1 MEQDTLE
8 GYALSCTVFL
18 AFEKYEENSSCKDS
32 GMEQLFL
39 STSDSLKKENN
50 FQSTTESKVLKSR
63 ELLCQISK
71 NHSLSLTGELTVLRT
86 ALRTSSSEQQNFIR
100 G

>member
-8 GYALSCTVFL
+8 GYALSCAVFL

-63 ELLCQISK
+63 ELCQISK